1 MNITTVEALRQLY
14 AAPQERAVKKQIAAL
29 DGHCRRFIELSPF
42 VVLATS
48 DTSKN
53 MDASPRGGSPGFVKI
68 AADGALLIPD
78 SPGNNRL
85 DSLENIIATGRAGL
99 LFLIPGFD
107 ETLRVNG
114 AALLSR
120 AEQDLAACADARRTP
135 KLVIRMSVE
144 AAYLHCAKAF
154 LRSRLWSAE
163 ARVDRATLPTAGKMI
178 SDQTGIVVA
187 PESREAME
195 VRYAPDL

>member
-1 MNITTVEALRQLY
+1 MNVTTVEALRQLY

-29 DGHCRRFIELSPF
+29 DVHCRRFIELSPF

-114 AALLSR
+114 TALLSR

-154 LRSRLWSAE
+154 LRSRLWRIE